1 MSALDKRGEFVRD
14 RNTPFESP
22 HAASLRDA
30 LRAKE
35 NSKLLIVVADDG
47 QAIAQ
52 IRALASA
59 CVEIDD
65 HADAD
70 AYSANWSGEPDMKGL
85 RDGLRKGN
93 SKLPWASCAA
103 CRTKA
108 SAANSAFRILPS
120 ATICRGC
127 CCSSAFRPV
136 RSLATICARDYF
148 GRRSGSMGWIT

>member
-14 RNTPFESP
+14 RNTPFERP

-35 NSKLLIVVADDG
+35 NSKLLIVVADEG

-85 RDGLRKGN
+85 RDGLTQRQFEIALGVMRGLSNKGIGRELGISHFTVRN
-93 SKLPWASCAA
+93 HLSRL
-103 CRTKA
+103 
-108 SAANSAFRILPS
+108 LLLL
-120 ATICRGC
+120 GL
-127 CCSSAFRPV
+127 SSRQELGDYLRARLFRP
-136 RSLATICARDYF
+136 T
-148 GRRSGSMGWIT
+148 

>member
-52 IRALASA
+52 IWALASA

-85 RDGLRKGN
+85 RDGLTQRQFEIALGVMRGLSNKGIGRELGISHFTVRN
-93 SKLPWASCAA
+93 HLSRML
-103 CRTKA
+103 
-108 SAANSAFRILPS
+108 LLL
-120 ATICRGC
+120 GL
-127 CCSSAFRPV
+127 SSRQELGDYLRARLFRP
-136 RSLATICARDYF
+136 T
-148 GRRSGSMGWIT
+148 

>member
-85 RDGLRKGN
+85 RDGLTQRQFEIALGVMRGLSNKGIGRELGISHFTVRN
-93 SKLPWASCAA
+93 HLSRL
-103 CRTKA
+103 
-108 SAANSAFRILPS
+108 LLLL
-120 ATICRGC
+120 GL
-127 CCSSAFRPV
+127 SSRQEFGDYLRV
-136 RSLATICARDYF
+136 RLFQPT
-148 GRRSGSMGWIT
+148 

>member
-14 RNTPFESP
+14 RITPFESP

-47 QAIAQ
+47 HAIAQ

-59 CVEIDD
+59 CIEIDD

-70 AYSANWSGEPDMKGL
+70 AYSANWSDEPDMKGL
-85 RDGLRKGN
+85 RDGLTQRQFEIALGVMRGLSNKGIGRELGISHFTVRN
-93 SKLPWASCAA
+93 HLSRML
-103 CRTKA
+103 
-108 SAANSAFRILPS
+108 LLL
-120 ATICRGC
+120 GL
-127 CCSSAFRPV
+127 SSRQELGDYLRARLFRP
-136 RSLATICARDYF
+136 T
-148 GRRSGSMGWIT
+148 

>member
-85 RDGLRKGN
+85 RDGLTQRQFEIALGVMRGLSNKGIGRELGISHFTVRN
-93 SKLPWASCAA
+93 HLSRML
-103 CRTKA
+103 
-108 SAANSAFRILPS
+108 LLL
-120 ATICRGC
+120 GL
-127 CCSSAFRPV
+127 SSRQELGDYLRARLFRP
-136 RSLATICARDYF
+136 T
-148 GRRSGSMGWIT
+148 

>member
-14 RNTPFESP
+14 RITPCERP

-35 NSKLLIVVADDG
+35 DSKLLIVVADDG
-47 QAIAQ
+47 HAIAQ

-70 AYSANWSGEPDMKGL
+70 AYSANWSDEPDMKGL
-85 RDGLRKGN
+85 RDGLTQRQFEIALGVMRGLSNKGIGRELGISHFTVRN
-93 SKLPWASCAA
+93 HLS
-103 CRTKA
+103 RT
-108 SAANSAFRILPS
+108 LLLL
-120 ATICRGC
+120 GL
-127 CCSSAFRPV
+127 SSRQELGDYLRARLFRP
-136 RSLATICARDYF
+136 T
-148 GRRSGSMGWIT
+148 

>member
-30 LRAKE
+30 LRSKE

-85 RDGLRKGN
+85 RDGLTQRQFEIALGVMRGLSNKGIGRELGISHFTVRN
-93 SKLPWASCAA
+93 HLSRML
-103 CRTKA
+103 
-108 SAANSAFRILPS
+108 LLL
-120 ATICRGC
+120 GL
-127 CCSSAFRPV
+127 SSRQELGDYLRARLFRP
-136 RSLATICARDYF
+136 T
-148 GRRSGSMGWIT
+148 